1 MCTTNKSE
9 FPILLVLPNKKD
21 RLEQVIES
29 YRVPE
34 TKDEKVVLREI
45 IQKIGEGK
53 NKQAKEKSLQHK
65 FYRIAIPIAASL
77 ILVFLL
83 QFFLAEQ
90 SFENQTQQVLTF
102 RLPDQSRVVLS
113 PNSTASYPKYWWKRQ
128 VDLNGEAYFEVEK
141 GEKFTVQTQLGAV
154 RVLGTRFL
162 VSEKQNNMLVSCYEG
177 NVKFSDNKQEQLI
190 PAGNSLEYKNNQLT
204 GLKELA
210 IDYPELAVFNR
221 TFKNQELSAL
231 TENLEQFFNIK
242 IKLQA
247 STGKHFSGKIKT
259 TNAEIA
265 VRIVCRSLGLQYQI
279 NSSQEYIINE

>member
-34 TKDEKVVLREI
+34 TKDEEVVLREI

-53 NKQAKEKSLQHK
+53 NKRANGQSLRLN

-90 SFENQTQQVLTF
+90 SFKNQTQHVLTF
-102 RLPDQSRVVLS
+102 RLPDQSHVVLS

-128 VDLNGEAYFEVEK
+128 VDLKGEAYFEVEK

-177 NVKFSDNKQEQLI
+177 KVKFSNNKQEQLI
-190 PAGNSLEYKNNQLT
+190 AAGNSLEYKNNQLT
-204 GLKELA
+204 DLKELA
-210 IDYPELAVFNR
+210 TFDR

-231 TENLEQFFNIK
+231 TESIEEFFNIK
-242 IKLQA
+242 IELQT

-259 TNAEIA
+259 TNTETA
-265 VRIVCRSLGLQYQI
+265 VRIICRSLGLRYQI
-279 NSSQEYIINE
+279 NSNQEYIIKNNSYEN